1 MASISL
7 SATVKK
13 LEAEVRSLLRAY
25 DLRKLPAKQR
35 TVLINLMQNF
45 EDARIYANTFE
56 ASEKPED
63 RRKSAGQSRKWLE
76 QARKNIL
83 SASEFNVF
91 GAVDVASLSAQI
103 EQVLQGLK

>member
-1 MASISL
+1 MANILL
-7 SATVKK
+7 STTIKK
-13 LEAEVRSLLRAY
+13 LEAEVRTLLRAY
-25 DLRKLPAKQR
+25 DLRKLPSKER
-35 TVLINLMQNF
+35 TVLTNLMQNF
-45 EDARIYANTFE
+45 EDARIYANAFE

-63 RRKSAGQSRKWLE
+63 RRKNASQSRKWLE

-103 EQVLQGLK
+103 EQALQSLK